1 MAEFNPLK
9 RQVTNMDFASPSQ
22 FRFQLLKIPTVEYF
36 VTQVNIPG
44 ISFGGDASIS
54 TPFST
59 IHMMGDNIDFAD
71 LEVQFLVNEDLSN
84 YREIH
89 DWLIGIGFPKN
100 REQFTNAVQGANPE
114 LRAASKENDPN
125 KASAGNPAA
134 LMSDATLMILT
145 NKNNPK
151 VQVNFKNVFPTS
163 LSGLDYN
170 SQTTDSEQL
179 TASVTFKY
187 DIYEFASL

>member
-9 RQVTNMDFASPSQ
+9 IQVTNMDFASPSQ